1 MKKIIG
7 IIFLMISL
15 VSFSNNVKAPDFNL
29 KDQYGVVHSLE
40 NYKGKVIFLNFWAT
54 WCPPCKK
61 EMPDIEN
68 IYKEYGKNKKD
79 VVILGVNSEKENE
92 VKKFLKDKGY
102 TFPTVIDENSEVMR
116 KYFIQAFPTS
126 FVIDKEGNVYG
137 YVMGGLTKEQIKQVI
152 EEVLKK

>member
-15 VSFSNNVKAPDFNL
+15 VSFSNNAKAPDFNL
-29 KDQYGVVHSLE
+29 KDQYGVTHSLE

-68 IYKEYGKNKKD
+68 IYKEYGENKKN

>member
-15 VSFSNNVKAPDFNL
+15 VSFSNSAKAPDFNL

-68 IYKEYGKNKKD
+68 IYKEYGENKKD
-79 VVILGVNSEKENE
+79 VVILGINSEKENE

>member
-15 VSFSNNVKAPDFNL
+15 VSFSNSAKAPDFNL
-29 KDQYGVVHSLE
+29 KDQYGVIHSLE

-61 EMPDIEN
+61 EMPDVES
-68 IYKEYGKNKKD
+68 IYKEYGENKKD

-102 TFPTVIDENSEVMR
+102 TFPIVIDENSEVMR

>member
-15 VSFSNNVKAPDFNL
+15 VSFSNNAKAPDFNL
-29 KDQYGVVHSLE
+29 KDQYGVIHSLE

-61 EMPDIEN
+61 EMPDIES
-68 IYKEYGKNKKD
+68 IYKEYGENKKD
-79 VVILGVNSEKENE
+79 VVILGVNSEKENG
-92 VKKFLKDKGY
+92 VKKFLKDRGY

>member
-15 VSFSNNVKAPDFNL
+15 VSFSNNAKAPDFNL
-29 KDQYGVVHSLE
+29 KDQYGVIQSLE

-68 IYKEYGKNKKD
+68 IYKEYGENKKD
-79 VVILGVNSEKENE
+79 VIILGVNSEKENE

-102 TFPTVIDENSEVMR
+102 TFPTLIDENSEVMR

>member
-7 IIFLMISL
+7 TIFLMISL
-15 VSFSNNVKAPDFNL
+15 VSFSNSAKAPDFNL

-40 NYKGKVIFLNFWAT
+40 SYKGKVIFLNFWAT

-79 VVILGVNSEKENE
+79 VVILGVNSEKIKD
-92 VKKFLKDKGY
+92 VKKFLSEKNY
-102 TFPTVIDENSEVMR
+102 SFPTVIDENSEVMR

-137 YVMGGLTKEQIKQVI
+137 YVMGGLTGEQIKQVI

>member
-1 MKKIIG
+1 MKKIIS

-15 VSFSNNVKAPDFNL
+15 VSFSNSAQAPNFNL

-61 EMPDIEN
+61 EMPDVES
-68 IYKEYGKNKKD
+68 IYKEYGENKKD
-79 VVILGVNSEKENE
+79 VIILGVNSEKENE

-126 FVIDKEGNVYG
+126 FVIDKEGNIYG

>member
-15 VSFSNNVKAPDFNL
+15 VSFSNSAKAPDFNL

-68 IYKEYGKNKKD
+68 IYKEYGENKKD

-92 VKKFLKDKGY
+92 AKKFLKDKGY

-137 YVMGGLTKEQIKQVI
+137 YVMGGLTKEQIRQVI

>member
-15 VSFSNNVKAPDFNL
+15 VSFSNSAKAPDFNL
-29 KDQYGVVHSLE
+29 KDQYGVIHSLE

-68 IYKEYGKNKKD
+68 IYKEYGENKKD

-92 VKKFLKDKGY
+92 AKKFLKDKGY

>member
-15 VSFSNNVKAPDFNL
+15 VSFSNSAKAPDFNL
-29 KDQYGVVHSLE
+29 KDQYGVTHSLE

-61 EMPDIEN
+61 EMPDVES
-68 IYKEYGKNKKD
+68 IYKEYGENKKD
-79 VVILGVNSEKENE
+79 VIILGINSEKENE

-102 TFPTVIDENSEVMR
+102 TFPTLIDENSEVMR

>member
-15 VSFSNNVKAPDFNL
+15 VSFSNNAKAPDFNL
-29 KDQYGVVHSLE
+29 KDQYGVTHSLE

-68 IYKEYGKNKKD
+68 IYKEYGENKKD
-79 VVILGVNSEKENE
+79 VIILGVNSEKENE

>member
-15 VSFSNNVKAPDFNL
+15 VSFSNSAKAPDFNL

-61 EMPDIEN
+61 EMPDVEN
-68 IYKEYGKNKKD
+68 IYKEYGENKKD

-137 YVMGGLTKEQIKQVI
+137 YVMGGLTKEQIRQVI

>member
-15 VSFSNNVKAPDFNL
+15 VSFSNSAKAPDFNL
-29 KDQYGVVHSLE
+29 KDQYGVIQSLE

-61 EMPDIEN
+61 EMPDVES
-68 IYKEYGKNKKD
+68 IYKEYGENKKD
-79 VVILGVNSEKENE
+79 VIILGVNSEKENE

-102 TFPTVIDENSEVMR
+102 TFPTLIDENSEVMR

>member
-15 VSFSNNVKAPDFNL
+15 VSFSNSAKAPDFNL
-29 KDQYGVVHSLE
+29 KDQYGVTHSLE

-61 EMPDIEN
+61 EMPDVES
-68 IYKEYGKNKKD
+68 IYKEYGENKKD
-79 VVILGVNSEKENE
+79 VIILGVNSEKENE

-137 YVMGGLTKEQIKQVI
+137 YVMGGLTKEQIRQVI

>member
-15 VSFSNNVKAPDFNL
+15 VSFSNNAKAPDFNL
-29 KDQYGVVHSLE
+29 KDQYGVIHSLE

-61 EMPDIEN
+61 EMPDIES
-68 IYKEYGKNKKD
+68 IYKEYGENKKD
-79 VVILGVNSEKENE
+79 VVILGVNSEKENG

>member
-15 VSFSNNVKAPDFNL
+15 VSFSNSAKAPDFNL
-29 KDQYGVVHSLE
+29 KDQYGVTHSLE

-68 IYKEYGKNKKD
+68 IYKEYGENKKD
-79 VVILGVNSEKENE
+79 VVILGINSEKENE
-92 VKKFLKDKGY
+92 AKKFLKDKGY

>member
-15 VSFSNNVKAPDFNL
+15 VSFSNSAKAPDFNL

-61 EMPDIEN
+61 EMPDVES
-68 IYKEYGKNKKD
+68 IYKEYGENKKD
-79 VVILGVNSEKENE
+79 VIILGVNSEKENE

>member
-15 VSFSNNVKAPDFNL
+15 VSFSNSAKAPDFNL
-29 KDQYGVVHSLE
+29 KDQYGVTHSLE

-61 EMPDIEN
+61 EMPDVES
-68 IYKEYGKNKKD
+68 IYKEYGENKKD

-137 YVMGGLTKEQIKQVI
+137 YVMGGLTKEQIRQVI

>member
-15 VSFSNNVKAPDFNL
+15 VSFSNSAKAPDFNL

-61 EMPDIEN
+61 EMPDVES
-68 IYKEYGKNKKD
+68 IYKEYGENKKD
-79 VVILGVNSEKENE
+79 VIILGINSEKENE

-126 FVIDKEGNVYG
+126 FVIDKEGNIYG

>member
-15 VSFSNNVKAPDFNL
+15 VSFSNSAKALDFNL

-68 IYKEYGKNKKD
+68 IYKEYGENKKD

-92 VKKFLKDKGY
+92 AKKFLKDKGY

>member
-7 IIFLMISL
+7 TIFLMISL
-15 VSFSNNVKAPDFNL
+15 ISFSNTAKAPEFKL
-29 KDQYGVVHSLE
+29 KDQYEVVHSLE
-40 NYKGKVIFLNFWAT
+40 SYKGKVIFLNFWAT

-79 VVILGVNSEKENE
+79 VVILGVNSEKTKDI
-92 VKKFLKDKGY
+92 KKFLDENNY

-137 YVMGGLTKEQIKQVI
+137 YVMGGLTGEQIKQVI

>member
-15 VSFSNNVKAPDFNL
+15 VSFSNSAKAPDFNL

-61 EMPDIEN
+61 EMPDVES
-68 IYKEYGKNKKD
+68 IYKEYGENKKD

-92 VKKFLKDKGY
+92 VKKFLKDRGY

>member
-15 VSFSNNVKAPDFNL
+15 VSFSNNAKAPDFNL

-54 WCPPCKK
+54 WCSPCKK

-68 IYKEYGKNKKD
+68 IYKEYGENKKD

-116 KYFIQAFPTS
+116 KYLIQAFPTS

>member
-15 VSFSNNVKAPDFNL
+15 VSFSNSAKAPDFNL

-61 EMPDIEN
+61 EMPDVES
-68 IYKEYGKNKKD
+68 IYKEYEENKKD

-152 EEVLKK
+152 EEVLSK

>member
-15 VSFSNNVKAPDFNL
+15 ISFSNSAKAPDFNL

-61 EMPDIEN
+61 EMSDVES
-68 IYKEYGKNKKD
+68 IYKEYGENKKD

-137 YVMGGLTKEQIKQVI
+137 YVMGGLTKEQIRQVI

>member
-15 VSFSNNVKAPDFNL
+15 VSFSNSAKAPDFNL

-61 EMPDIEN
+61 EMPDVES
-68 IYKEYGKNKKD
+68 IYKEYGENKKD
-79 VVILGVNSEKENE
+79 VIILGINSEKENE

>member
-15 VSFSNNVKAPDFNL
+15 VSFSNNAKAPDFNL
-29 KDQYGVVHSLE
+29 KDQYGVTHSLE

-61 EMPDIEN
+61 EMPDVES
-68 IYKEYGKNKKD
+68 IYKEYGENKKD

>member
-152 EEVLKK
+152 EEVLSK

>member
-15 VSFSNNVKAPDFNL
+15 VSFSNSAKAPDFNL
-29 KDQYGVVHSLE
+29 KDQYGVTHSLE

-61 EMPDIEN
+61 EMPDVES
-68 IYKEYGKNKKD
+68 IYKEYGENKKD

>member
-15 VSFSNNVKAPDFNL
+15 VSFSNSAKAPDFNL

-61 EMPDIEN
+61 EMPDVES
-68 IYKEYGKNKKD
+68 IYKEYGENKKD
-79 VVILGVNSEKENE
+79 VIILGINSEKENE

-102 TFPTVIDENSEVMR
+102 TFPTLIDENSEVMR

-152 EEVLKK
+152 EEVLSK

>member
-15 VSFSNNVKAPDFNL
+15 VSFSNSAKAPNFNL

-68 IYKEYGKNKKD
+68 IYKEYGENKKD
-79 VVILGVNSEKENE
+79 MVILGVNSEKENE

>member
-7 IIFLMISL
+7 IIFLIISL
-15 VSFSNNVKAPDFNL
+15 VSFSNSAKAPDFNL

-61 EMPDIEN
+61 EMPDVES
-68 IYKEYGKNKKD
+68 IYKEYGENKKD
-79 VVILGVNSEKENE
+79 VIILGINSEKENE
-92 VKKFLKDKGY
+92 VKKFLKDRGY

>member
-15 VSFSNNVKAPDFNL
+15 VSFSNNAKAPDFNL
-29 KDQYGVVHSLE
+29 KDQYGVTHSLE

-68 IYKEYGKNKKD
+68 IYKEYGENKKD

>member
-15 VSFSNNVKAPDFNL
+15 VSFSNSAKAPDFNL

-68 IYKEYGKNKKD
+68 IYKEYGENKKD
-79 VVILGVNSEKENE
+79 VIILGINSEKENE
-92 VKKFLKDKGY
+92 VKKFLKDRGY

>member
-15 VSFSNNVKAPDFNL
+15 ISFSNSAKAPDFNL

-40 NYKGKVIFLNFWAT
+40 SYKGKVIFLNFWAT

-68 IYKEYGKNKKD
+68 IYKEYGENKKD
-79 VVILGVNSEKENE
+79 VVILGINNEKKDV
-92 VKKFLKDKGY
+92 VKKFLEEKGY
-102 TFPTVIDENSEVMR
+102 TFSTVIDENSEVMR

-152 EEVLKK
+152 EDVLKK

>member
-15 VSFSNNVKAPDFNL
+15 VSFSNNAKAPDFNL

-61 EMPDIEN
+61 EMPDVES
-68 IYKEYGKNKKD
+68 IYKEYEENKKD

-92 VKKFLKDKGY
+92 AKKFLKDKGY

>member
-15 VSFSNNVKAPDFNL
+15 VSFSNSAKAPDFNL
-29 KDQYGVVHSLE
+29 KDQYGVTHSLE

-61 EMPDIEN
+61 EMPDVES
-68 IYKEYGKNKKD
+68 IYKEYGENKKD

-137 YVMGGLTKEQIKQVI
+137 YAMGGLTKEQIKQII